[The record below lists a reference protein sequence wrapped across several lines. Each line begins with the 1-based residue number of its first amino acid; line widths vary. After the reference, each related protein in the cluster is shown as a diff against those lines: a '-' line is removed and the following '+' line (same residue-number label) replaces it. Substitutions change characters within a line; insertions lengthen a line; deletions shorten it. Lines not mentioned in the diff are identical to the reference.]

1 MAVLLTVSVSTLS
14 PVVGFG
20 LNAAV
25 TPLGRPDAARVT
37 LPVIPFWGVTS
48 SVDVPEAPWITVS
61 EAGEALRVKLGGGAG
76 LTVSSS
82 VVVVVSLPAVPMMVT
97 GKLLKVGAVLLA
109 VSVSTLAPVVGFGV
123 NEAVTPTGRGDAVRL
138 TLPVNPFR
146 PVTVIADVPEPL
158 PWKRLRE
165 AGEAPREK
173 LWGRVVTEG

>member
-61 EAGEALRVKLGGGAG
+61 EAGEALRVKLGGAW
-76 LTVSSS
+76 
-82 VVVVVSLPAVPMMVT
+82 PVPLNAMLCV
-97 GKLLKVGAVLLA
+97 A
-109 VSVSTLAPVVGFGV
+109 
-123 NEAVTPTGRGDAVRL
+123 
-138 TLPVNPFR
+138 
-146 PVTVIADVPEPL
+146 
-158 PWKRLRE
+158 
-165 AGEAPREK
+165 
-173 LWGRVVTEG
+173 